1 VLSGLAYCIG
11 LSVFGSRVIFVRV
24 LERELQPEDALV
36 FHVGHAVYGV
46 TLGTVVATSES
57 AGDVSRESKQT
68 RPDTA
73 KQRRES
79 EWGGHRR
86 LHRHF
91 ISRYTIYGMGPPDT
105 TLLTHWPQA
114 LSDTRSRGRS
124 HR

>member
-1 VLSGLAYCIG
+1 MLSGLAYGIG

-24 LERELQPEDALV
+24 LGRALQSEDALV

-79 EWGGHRR
+79 E
-86 LHRHF
+86 
-91 ISRYTIYGMGPPDT
+91 
-105 TLLTHWPQA
+105 
-114 LSDTRSRGRS
+114 
-124 HR
+124 